1 MTQAGTCEKRTFSNH
16 PCFYGSARARHGR
29 VHLPVALDCNIRCNF
44 CNRLYDCANE
54 SRPAVTRGVLEPDNV
69 MPYLEFL
76 LRRRSDI
83 SVIGIAGPGD
93 SLCDPE
99 RTLKTLRAVH
109 AAYPHLLICIS
120 TNGLNL
126 TGHIDDLADVGVT
139 HVTVTVN
146 AVDPLVGRHIYSHVT
161 LNNHTYHGIEASERL
176 LSRQKEAI
184 MELKAQNFVV
194 KVNTVVIPGINI
206 DHVEDIAEEAAN
218 LGVDVMN
225 CIPMIPVKGTLFEQ
239 LGSPTDREMNLIRDL
254 ASFYIPQMYH
264 CRKCRSDA
272 AGLLCEDELNLNKT
286 TIRFARVTKQASGFT
301 GGIR

>member
-1 MTQAGTCEKRTFSNH
+1 MTRAGTCERRTFSNH
-16 PCFYGSARARHGR
+16 PCFYGSAKARWGR
-29 VHLPVALDCNIRCNF
+29 VHLPVAPDCNIRCNF

-54 SRPAVTRGVLEPDNV
+54 SRPAVTRCVLEPDNV
-69 MPYLEFL
+69 IPYLEFL
-76 LRRRSDI
+76 LRRRNDI
-83 SVIGIAGPGD
+83 SVVGVAGPGD

-109 AAYPHLLICIS
+109 AAYPRMLICIS

-126 TGHIDDLADVGVT
+126 AGYINDLMEAGVT

-146 AVDPLVGRHIYSHVT
+146 AVDPFVGQHIYSHVT
-161 LNNHTYHGIEASERL
+161 VNNRRYQGIEASALL

-184 MELKAQNFVV
+184 KRLKTQNLAV
-194 KVNTVVIPGINI
+194 KINTVVIPGIND
-206 DHVEDIAEEAAN
+206 DHVWAVAEEASE

-225 CIPMIPVKGTLFEQ
+225 CIPMIPVEGTPFEQ
-239 LGSPTDREMNLIRDL
+239 LGATTDREMDRVRNL
-254 ASFYIPQMYH
+254 ASLYIPQMYH

-272 AGLLCEDELNLNKT
+272 AGLLCEDELNKT
-286 TIRFARVTKQASGFT
+286 TIRFERVTKQASGFT

>member
-1 MTQAGTCEKRTFSNH
+1 MERRTF
-16 PCFYGSARARHGR
+16 
-29 VHLPVALDCNIRCNF
+29 LF

-54 SRPAVTRGVLEPDNV
+54 SRPAVTSGVLEPDNV
-69 MPYLEFL
+69 IPYLEFL
-76 LRRRSDI
+76 LRRRNDI

-109 AAYPHLLICIS
+109 AAYPHMLICIS

-126 TGHIDDLADVGVT
+126 VRYIDDLAETGVT

-161 LNNHTYHGIEASERL
+161 VGNHTYHGVEASEL
-176 LSRQKEAI
+176 LLFRQKEAI
-184 MELKAQNFVV
+184 KALKAQNFAV
-194 KVNTVVIPGINI
+194 KINTVVIPGVNT
-206 DHVEDIAEEAAN
+206 DHIAIIAEEAAN

-225 CIPMIPVKGTLFEQ
+225 CIPMIPVEGTPFEE
-239 LGSPTDREMNLIRDL
+239 LGSPTDHEMNRVRDF
-254 ASFYIPQMYH
+254 ASLYIPQMYN

-272 AGLLCEDELNLNKT
+272 AGLLCEDELNKT
-286 TIRFARVTKQASGFT
+286 TIRFERFTKQASGFA